1 MNTPKSYFLRSF
13 LIILMAACFFLG
25 LKEVLPKKIFAAAK
39 GPSKNV
45 LIDSML
51 IDAFES
57 EPDSVAI
64 TPNDTMSDQK
74 IVFEESFGVTFPEE
88 SMDSYKGYQYLIP
101 FYERLYQLETNQN
114 GKVRIA

>member
-57 EPDSVAI
+57 VPDSVAI

-88 SMDSYKGYQYLIP
+88 SI
-101 FYERLYQLETNQN
+101 RLM
-114 GKVRIA
+114 

>member
-1 MNTPKSYFLRSF
+1 
-13 LIILMAACFFLG
+13 MAACFFLG

-39 GPSKNV
+39 GSSKNV

-88 SMDSYKGYQYLIP
+88 SMDSYKG
-101 FYERLYQLETNQN
+101 
-114 GKVRIA
+114 